1 MKNQGEVAI
10 FFTGGTIT
18 MKPRADAPGVV
29 PGGEFNRLLEELS
42 LPGISVRLRPVVWGD
57 RPSPHMTPQL
67 MFELA
72 RDVNRAL
79 ADPAV
84 LGAVVLHGTD
94 LLVESAFMAELVVES
109 VKPVVY
115 TGSMRFY
122 SELGYDG
129 IRNLLGGIKACLL
142 PLPPEMGVV
151 LLMTDR
157 LFSAREAVKI
167 NSLNV
172 DAFEAPGSGPVGY
185 IAGETLLLTRRPGEP
200 IFPIKAVEIE
210 SNVAM
215 VACYPGMN
223 GALIDFC
230 REKGAAGL
238 VVEGFGAGNVP
249 PGVVSG
255 LARLIRDAIPVVL
268 TTRCVDGGVW
278 PLYGY
283 PGGGAE
289 LQRMGVIL
297 GGRLTAHKA
306 QILLMAALGTTRDP
320 DQIRQV
326 FDRGNLGPAP
336 SRPLVGSPGGDPW
349 IKRIEKWEA

>member
-1 MKNQGEVAI
+1 MTNRGRVAI

-18 MKPRADAPGVV
+18 MKPRSDAPGVA
-29 PGGEFNRLLEELS
+29 PGGEFDRLIEELH
-42 LPGISVRLRPVVWGD
+42 LPETSVGLRPVVWGD
-57 RPSPHMTPQL
+57 RPSPHMTPLL

-72 RDVNRAL
+72 KDVNRVL
-79 ADPAV
+79 ADPTM

-94 LLVESAFMAELVVES
+94 LLVESAFMADLVIES
-109 VKPVVY
+109 NKPVVY

-142 PLPPEMGVV
+142 PLPPEVGVV

-185 IAGETLLLTRRPGEP
+185 VAGETILLTRRPHEHS
-200 IFPIKAVEIE
+200 IPIKAGQIE
-210 SNVAM
+210 TNVAM
-215 VACYPGMN
+215 LACYPGMDA
-223 GALIDFC
+223 ALVDYF
-230 REKGAAGL
+230 RAQGVVGL

-249 PGVVSG
+249 PGVVPG
-255 LARLIRDAIPVVL
+255 LGRLIQDNIPVVL

-278 PLYGY
+278 PMYGY

-289 LQRMGVIL
+289 LERMGVIL
-297 GGRLTAHKA
+297 GGRLSAHKA
-306 QILLMAALGTTRDP
+306 QILLMVALGTTRDP
-320 DQIRQV
+320 DQIRRV
-326 FDRGNLGPAP
+326 FAQGHLGPSFSGNLIPNN
-336 SRPLVGSPGGDPW
+336 
-349 IKRIEKWEA
+349 E

>member
-1 MKNQGEVAI
+1 MTTRGEVAI

-18 MKPRADAPGVV
+18 MTPRKDAPGVA
-29 PGGEFNRLLEELS
+29 PGGGFDRLIEELHLPDAS
-42 LPGISVRLRPVVWGD
+42 LRLRPVVWGD
-57 RPSPHMTPQL
+57 RPSPHMTPEL
-67 MFELA
+67 MFQLA
-72 RDVNRAL
+72 KDVDRAL
-79 ADPAV
+79 AQPQV

-94 LLVESAFMAELVVES
+94 LLVESSFMADLVIES
-109 VKPVVY
+109 PKPVVY
-115 TGSMRFY
+115 TGSMRFF

-142 PLPPEMGVV
+142 PLPPELGVV

-185 IAGETLLLTRRPGEP
+185 VAGDDLLLTRRPHEHVVP
-200 IFPIKAVEIE
+200 LKAVTIE
-210 SNVAM
+210 TNVGM
-215 VACYPGMN
+215 VACYPGMD
-223 GALIDFC
+223 ADLIDYF
-230 REKGAAGL
+230 RTKGVAGL

-249 PGVVSG
+249 PKVVPG
-255 LARLIRDAIPVVL
+255 LERLIRNGVPVVV

-278 PLYGY
+278 PMYGY

-289 LQRMGVIL
+289 LERMGVIL

-306 QILLMAALGTTRDP
+306 QILLMAALGSTREP
-320 DQIRQV
+320 DQIRRV
-326 FDRGNLGPAP
+326 FEWGHLWPAP
-336 SRPLVGSPGGDPW
+336 SRVP
-349 IKRIEKWEA
+349 E

>member
-1 MKNQGEVAI
+1 MTHQGEVAI

-18 MKPRADAPGVV
+18 MKPRTDAPGVA
-29 PGGEFNRLLEELS
+29 PGGDFDRLIDELH
-42 LPGISVRLRPVVWGD
+42 LPNTPVKLRPVIWGD

-67 MFELA
+67 MFDLA
-72 RDVNRAL
+72 KDVNRAL
-79 ADPAV
+79 ADPTI
-84 LGAVVLHGTD
+84 LGAVILHGTD
-94 LLVESAFMAELVVES
+94 LLVESAFMGDLVIES
-109 VKPVVY
+109 PKTVVY

-129 IRNLLGGIKACLL
+129 IRNLLGGINACLL
-142 PLPPEMGVV
+142 PLPPEVGVV

-167 NSLNV
+167 NSLNL

-185 IAGETLLLTRRPGEP
+185 IAGDTVLLTRRPREHVV
-200 IFPIKAVEIE
+200 PIKAVEIE

-223 GALIDFC
+223 AALMDHF
-230 REKGAAGL
+230 REKGVAGL

-249 PGVVSG
+249 PGVVPG
-255 LARLIRDAIPVVL
+255 LGRMIQKGIPVVL

-278 PLYGY
+278 PMYGY

-289 LQRMGVIL
+289 LERMGVIL
-297 GGRLTAHKA
+297 GGRLSAHKA
-306 QILLMAALGTTRDP
+306 QILLMVALGSTRDP
-320 DQIRQV
+320 DQIRRV
-326 FDRGNLGPAP
+326 FDWGRPGPAP
-336 SRPLVGSPGGDPW
+336 S
-349 IKRIEKWEA
+349 

>member
-1 MKNQGEVAI
+1 VI
-10 FFTGGTIT
+10 
-18 MKPRADAPGVV
+18 
-29 PGGEFNRLLEELS
+29 
-42 LPGISVRLRPVVWGD
+42 
-57 RPSPHMTPQL
+57 
-67 MFELA
+67 
-72 RDVNRAL
+72 
-79 ADPAV
+79 
-84 LGAVVLHGTD
+84 
-94 LLVESAFMAELVVES
+94 EST
-109 VKPVVY
+109 KPVVY

-129 IRNLLGGIKACLL
+129 IRNLLGGINACRL

-167 NSLNV
+167 NSLNL

-185 IAGETLLLTRRPGEP
+185 LAGDTVLLTRRPREHVV
-200 IFPIKAVEIE
+200 PIKAVEIE

-223 GALIDFC
+223 SDLIECF
-230 REKGAAGL
+230 RERGVAGL

-249 PGVVSG
+249 PEVVAG
-255 LARLIRDAIPVVL
+255 LARLIEDRIPVVL

-278 PLYGY
+278 PMYGY

-289 LQRMGVIL
+289 LERMGVIL
-297 GGRLTAHKA
+297 GGRLSAHKA
-306 QILLMAALGTTRDP
+306 QILLMVALGSTQDP

-326 FDRGNLGPAP
+326 FTWGRLGSTPSINLTRP
-336 SRPLVGSPGGDPW
+336 S
-349 IKRIEKWEA
+349 